1 MTLLRDFRLAFRGL
15 LKDKAFAFVAVFT
28 LALAIGA
35 NCAVFSVIDAV
46 LLRPLSYKNPDRI
59 VRVWEAV
66 GAFTGSVS
74 VPNLQDWRKQNT
86 TFEALAAYQSEDL
99 ILRADPNPQRMSAV
113 SVSWDFFKVLGVQP
127 LLGRVFLPGEDA
139 PGAAKLVILSE
150 GLWRG
155 QYNSNP
161 GVIGQ
166 SVTLNGEP
174 HTIVGIM
181 PAYLNYPAPGTQVW
195 VPLVPTPRQISGRGE
210 HFLNVIGRLKPG
222 VSIDQAQ
229 QEMIL
234 IARRLEQQYPAN
246 QAGYTV
252 RIVKL
257 QEQLVGNVRP
267 TLVALFGAV
276 GFVLLIACANV
287 ANLLLARSR
296 ARRREMA
303 LRTALGASRSHLF
316 QQFLTESVAIA
327 LVGGLAGV
335 VLAKIALASL
345 VAWAGPY
352 LPRAQEVTLD
362 LQVLAFSIIVSLL
375 TGVVCGIIPGMQS
388 ANEDIQVALK
398 QGGTSTSS
406 PQSNWT
412 TGLLAI
418 GEISASLVLLIGAG
432 LLMKSILRLEHVDP
446 GFQAQNVVTMKMT
459 LPRDRYKPD
468 AAARFYNE
476 LRQRILRLPG
486 VQAVGLVSIL
496 PVNKDSNYNGDLN
509 VEGLPH
515 FVNDVTWTIEQ
526 RFVSPGY
533 FMALNIPL
541 VRGREF
547 TESDLSGARVAV
559 ISEKYARM
567 ISQYGDPLGRH
578 ILGEFDDPSA
588 ARIEIVGIVGDVHQM
603 GLDVPSRP
611 EAYFL
616 NDVPTPIVNNMNL
629 VVRAV
634 GDTDG
639 LVAAIRHEIASL
651 DPDQTAYDVSTMQ
664 TWVES
669 SISGQRF
676 ARSLIQLFAI
686 LGTLLAVVGVYTVLS
701 YLVTQHTREI
711 GIRLALGAQRSHVI
725 KLVLNQGVLV
735 GAAGLTIGIVGALVL
750 TRLMSS
756 MLFEVKS
763 YDLPTFAGASL
774 LLFAVV
780 LVASYVPARRTTTVD
795 PMVALRQD

>member
-139 PGAAKLVILSE
+139 PGAAKLVILNE

-335 VLAKIALASL
+335 VLAKI
-345 VAWAGPY
+345 
-352 LPRAQEVTLD
+352 
-362 LQVLAFSIIVSLL
+362 
-375 TGVVCGIIPGMQS
+375 
-388 ANEDIQVALK
+388 
-398 QGGTSTSS
+398 
-406 PQSNWT
+406 
-412 TGLLAI
+412 
-418 GEISASLVLLIGAG
+418 
-432 LLMKSILRLEHVDP
+432 
-446 GFQAQNVVTMKMT
+446 
-459 LPRDRYKPD
+459 
-468 AAARFYNE
+468 
-476 LRQRILRLPG
+476 
-486 VQAVGLVSIL
+486 
-496 PVNKDSNYNGDLN
+496 
-509 VEGLPH
+509 
-515 FVNDVTWTIEQ
+515 
-526 RFVSPGY
+526 
-533 FMALNIPL
+533 
-541 VRGREF
+541 
-547 TESDLSGARVAV
+547 
-559 ISEKYARM
+559 
-567 ISQYGDPLGRH
+567 
-578 ILGEFDDPSA
+578 
-588 ARIEIVGIVGDVHQM
+588 
-603 GLDVPSRP
+603 
-611 EAYFL
+611 
-616 NDVPTPIVNNMNL
+616 
-629 VVRAV
+629 
-634 GDTDG
+634 
-639 LVAAIRHEIASL
+639 
-651 DPDQTAYDVSTMQ
+651 
-664 TWVES
+664 
-669 SISGQRF
+669 
-676 ARSLIQLFAI
+676 
-686 LGTLLAVVGVYTVLS
+686 
-701 YLVTQHTREI
+701 
-711 GIRLALGAQRSHVI
+711 
-725 KLVLNQGVLV
+725 
-735 GAAGLTIGIVGALVL
+735 
-750 TRLMSS
+750 
-756 MLFEVKS
+756 
-763 YDLPTFAGASL
+763 
-774 LLFAVV
+774 
-780 LVASYVPARRTTTVD
+780 
-795 PMVALRQD
+795 